1 MLKIFVFS
9 DFCLSL
15 RRALWYYSPA
25 ISASYGDY
33 MIHVKDHKQYDMF
46 NPFAH
51 LGPKRLALLESS
63 WAHLFRDEILH
74 NLPAEK
80 LFQLYSECHGRRTKE
95 LYAMLGI
102 VLLQQQ
108 QDLTDDETVNQVAFN
123 IMWQYALNITD
134 PSDVSSYVSPRTL
147 WTMRDIVAKLGLEQ
161 SLFENVTG
169 ALTKLFELDPSKQR
183 LDSIHIFSNMAH
195 LGRIRLFVRTI
206 RKFLV
211 NLRRHHADLYQSLG
225 DVAVR
230 YEEKNDGRFA
240 VKPTESARKLQ
251 EVGDDCFLL
260 VERFKD
266 HGAVA
271 AMDSYKL
278 LCRLFTEQCVL
289 EKTDAANA
297 VVIKANK
304 DVSSDSLQNP
314 SDPDAGYCG
323 HKGKGYQ
330 MQMMETWSQDK
341 SQPDLITHVKVEPA
355 HESDANALLP
365 AIEDAAERELAPNQ
379 LLADSLYGSDDN
391 VEKAKELEVEVVSP
405 TMGTQSQAIG
415 LADFAFSESD
425 EIFACPEGQKPERTK
440 TGKNGGRIVHFDKTI
455 CDKCPRQ
462 SDCPVKREKRRST
475 ISYDAKSLRLARR
488 RKHENTEAFREVYRY
503 RAGAEGTM
511 SDLDRI
517 TGIKRLRVR
526 GMPQVR
532 LAAVLKATGLNILRA
547 VAFKNRLRGAEKR
560 KVRPNDSPKGR
571 SSDVKERLIRLW
583 DHLRELSVAFCTD
596 GRRNNHFASQAA

>member
-1 MLKIFVFS
+1 
-9 DFCLSL
+9 
-15 RRALWYYSPA
+15 
-25 ISASYGDY
+25 

-46 NPFAH
+46 NPFEH

-63 WAHLFRDEILH
+63 WAHLFREEILH
-74 NLPAEK
+74 KLPAEQ
-80 LFQLYSECHGRRTKE
+80 LFPLYSKHFGRRTKE

-108 QDLTDDETVNQVAFN
+108 HDLTDDEAIQQFSFN
-123 IMWQYALNITD
+123 IMWHYALNVTD

-147 WTMRDIVAKLGLEQ
+147 WTMRDIVGRLGLEQ

-211 NLRRHHADLYQSLG
+211 NLKRHHADLHQALG
-225 DVAVR
+225 EVAVR

-240 VKPTESARKLQ
+240 VKPSESSRTLQ

-266 HGAVA
+266 HEAVV
-271 AMDSYKL
+271 AMATYQHL
-278 LCRLFTEQCVL
+278 LRLFTEQCVV
-289 EKTDAANA
+289 EKTDSATS
-297 VVIKANK
+297 VVVKPNK
-304 DVSSDSLQNP
+304 DVPSNSLQNP

-330 MQMMETWSQDK
+330 MQVMETYSPDK
-341 SQPDLITHVKVEPA
+341 SQPNFITHVKVEAA
-355 HESDANALLP
+355 HESDSNALLP
-365 AIEDAAERELAPNQ
+365 AIEDAAKRELAPKE

-391 VEKAKELEVEVVSP
+391 LEQAKELGVEVVSP

-415 LADFAFSESD
+415 LADFAFSDSD
-425 EIFACPEGQKPERTK
+425 EITACPEGKKPLRTK
-440 TGKNGGRIVHFDKTI
+440 TGKHGGKIAHFDKAL
-455 CDKCPRQ
+455 CDHCPRQ
-462 SDCPVKREKRRST
+462 SDCPVKRVKRSVT
-475 ISYDAKSLRLARR
+475 ISYDAKALRLARR
-488 RKHENTEAFREVYRY
+488 RAKEKTEAFREVYRF

-532 LAAVLKATGLNILRA
+532 LAAVLKATGLNVMRA
-547 VAFKNRLRGAEKR
+547 TTFKNRLRREEKR
-560 KVRPNDSPKGR
+560 KARSNHSPNGLIGV
-571 SSDVKERLIRLW
+571 VKEQILRLRDFLE
-583 DHLRELSVAFCTD
+583 ELSGYFHPV
-596 GRRNNHFASQAA
+596 NNQIVRFASQAA

>member
-1 MLKIFVFS
+1 
-9 DFCLSL
+9 
-15 RRALWYYSPA
+15 
-25 ISASYGDY
+25 

-46 NPFAH
+46 SPFAY

-63 WAHLFRDEILH
+63 WAHLFREEILH

-80 LFQLYSECHGRRTKE
+80 LFPLYSEHYGRRTKE

-108 QDLTDDETVNQVAFN
+108 HDLTDEEAINQFAFN
-123 IMWQYALNITD
+123 IMWQYALNVTD
-134 PSDVSSYVSPRTL
+134 HSDISSYVSPRSL
-147 WTMRDIVAKLGLEQ
+147 WTMRDIVARLGLEQ

-169 ALTKLFELDPSKQR
+169 ALIKLFELDPSKQR

-211 NLRRHHADLYQSLG
+211 NLKRHHADLYQALG

-240 VKPTESARKLQ
+240 VKPTESTRTLQ
-251 EVGDDCFLL
+251 EVGNDCFLL

-266 HGAVA
+266 NEAVN
-271 AMDSYKL
+271 AMSCYKL
-278 LCRLFTEQCVL
+278 LVRMFTEQCIV
-289 EKTDAANA
+289 EKTESATA
-297 VVIKANK
+297 VVIKPNK

-330 MQMMETWSQDK
+330 MQVQETYSLDK
-341 SQPDLITHVKVEPA
+341 SQPNLITHVKVEA
-355 HESDANALLP
+355 ANESDANALLP
-365 AIEDAAERELAPNQ
+365 AIEDTAKRELAPKE

-391 VEKAKELEVEVVSP
+391 VEKAKELGVEVVSP
-405 TMGTQSQAIG
+405 TMGMQSQAIG
-415 LADFAFSESD
+415 LADFIFDDSD
-425 EIFACPEGQKPERTK
+425 TITTCPEGKEPIRIK
-440 TGKNGGRIVHFDKTI
+440 IGKHGGKIVHFDKAI
-455 CDKCPRQ
+455 CDNCPRQ
-462 SDCPVKREKRRST
+462 SDCPVNRVKQSVT
-475 ISYDAKSLRLARR
+475 IGYDAKSLRLARR
-488 RKHENTEAFREVYRY
+488 RAREKTEAFREVYRY

-517 TGIKRLRVR
+517 TGLKRLRVR

-532 LAAVLKATGLNILRA
+532 LAAVLKATGLNIWRA
-547 VAFKNRLRGAEKR
+547 VAFKNRR
-560 KVRPNDSPKGR
+560 KSNGDPGMKQKQPQIYPIVA
-571 SSDVKERLIRLW
+571 VKELFFCRV
-583 DHLRELSVAFCTD
+583 VAFVSCLVPYTVFSSSR
-596 GRRNNHFASQAA
+596 GRFLLSTR